1 MATSRR
7 SQMTSQ
13 RPWRYQGQL
22 YYGISSADAVGV
34 CAVPVPAPVPYQIR
48 LGRGVWTVSSVG
60 GAGYYVFVGGGLTTR
75 VWLAACSASVA
86 ALATTRSVRITQVQS
101 TGRCPRECR
110 CASRRRARAHL
121 RTCQRRS
128 ACRRLW
134 MLQRPAGAAGAA
146 GVVGPLCPGQRRAR
160 ISDRRA

>member
-101 TGRCPRECR
+101 TGRVVR
-110 CASRRRARAHL
+110 ANVAARAVDAHELICALANAAAHAAAFGCCSVQQEL
-121 RTCQRRS
+121 REQQE
-128 ACRRLW
+128 LW
-134 MLQRPAGAAGAA
+134 ARCVLAS
-146 GVVGPLCPGQRRAR
+146 VGPG
-160 ISDRRA
+160 